1 MASHPIGTH
10 GTPPAR
16 RPFYADAWLYFL
28 LGLGVTV
35 AGFWPSFF
43 SRPAANPLPHVLHGV
58 VATAWL
64 ALLVAQAAL
73 MRLRRPSWHRTLG
86 KASYLLMPA
95 LIVTGAWV
103 LHLML
108 AGQTRL
114 PPPLARM
121 LGFIDLVT
129 LVFLAVAFALAIA
142 NRRNVQ
148 LHARWMATTLL
159 IVLPPALT
167 RLMFIVF
174 GAIPFPRALAL
185 AYAVLVAVCAVL
197 IYVDWRGGR
206 LRAPYLAAGATLAGT
221 YVALGPIAGSP
232 QWAAVAGWIGG
243 R

>member
-1 MASHPIGTH
+1 MTSKAIGAH
-10 GTPPAR
+10 GTAPAR

-43 SRPAANPLPHVLHGV
+43 SRPAANPVPHTLHGV
-58 VATAWL
+58 VATGWL
-64 ALLVAQAAL
+64 VLLVTQAGL
-73 MRLRRPSWHRTLG
+73 MRLRRPAWHRTLG
-86 KASYLLMPA
+86 KAGYVLMPA

-108 AGQTRL
+108 AGQSRL
-114 PPPLARM
+114 PVSLARM

-129 LVFLAVAFALAIA
+129 LLFLAAAFALAIA
-142 NRRNVQ
+142 NRRDVQ

-159 IVLPPALT
+159 IVLPPGLT
-167 RLMFIVF
+167 RLMFVLF
-174 GAIPFPRALAL
+174 DAIPMSRALAL
-185 AYAVLVAVCAVL
+185 AYAMLVAVCAVL
-197 IYVDWRGGR
+197 VYVDWRGGT

-221 YVALGPIAGSP
+221 YAALGPIAGSP